1 MATKNT
7 SLIFLTLAALAACGQ
22 AEQQSVGATAKSDV
36 SGDAA
41 GIVAQQSAAGANSVA
56 KPDAPLG
63 ISYRVVGAAVVGQPV
78 TIELQVTSTTS
89 AQPIQVS
96 YRVNDAS
103 MMRLAESQLPVET
116 LSASTNESRRLQQ
129 VRVVP
134 LREGRVYLNVSA
146 SVAGGDGSLSTVT
159 AIPIQVGTGPRQL
172 IENGVRST
180 DAEGEAIRVL
190 PGDES

>member
-7 SLIFLTLAALAACGQ
+7 SLILLTVAALAACGQ
-22 AEQQSVGATAKSDV
+22 AEQQSVGTMSKTDA

-41 GIVAQQSAAGANSVA
+41 GVVAQQDAATTTAAA
-56 KPDAPLG
+56 KPDAPLS
-63 ISYRVVGAAVVGQPV
+63 ISYRVVGAAAVGQPV
-78 TIELQVTSTTS
+78 TIELQVVSS
-89 AQPIQVS
+89 AGVQPIQVS

-103 MMRLAESQLPVET
+103 MMRLADSQLPVET

-146 SVAGGDGSLSTVT
+146 SVAGGDGNLSTVT